1 MSRPVSGLLDGLR
14 VVEVSSFVAAPLG
27 GMTLAQLGADV
38 IRVDPHGGGPDIG
51 RWPVAASGTSLYW
64 TSLNKG
70 KRSVTADFRSP
81 EDQRRV
87 TDLIVECGVLLTN
100 ANRPFL
106 DDATLRERRPDLIH
120 LRVLGRR
127 DGTPAVDYTVNA
139 ATGFPLVTGPPEH
152 DGPVSHVLPAWD
164 VACGLYAA
172 LGIAAAD
179 RRRTRTGEGC
189 HLRIALEDVALA
201 TAGNLGYLA
210 EAQLNGVVRERIGNH
225 LYGTFARDFT
235 CRDGERVMV
244 VALTPRHWRDLVTVT
259 GTTAPV
265 QALEQAL
272 DADFTREADRY
283 TYREAL
289 AALLARWFAEHTV
302 EEVTAALAGTAVLWE
317 RYRTF
322 AAALDAA
329 RSGPLLNPI
338 DQPGVGEHLAPGL
351 PLSVDGHLAPA
362 KPAPA
367 LGAHTAE
374 LLTKDR
380 ET

>member
-1 MSRPVSGLLDGLR
+1 MNGLLDGLR

-51 RWPVAASGTSLYW
+51 RWPVAESGTSLYW

-81 EDQRRV
+81 EDQRRI

-120 LRVLGRR
+120 LRILGRR

-139 ATGFPLVTGPPEH
+139 ATGFPFVTGPPEH
-152 DGPVSHVLPAWD
+152 DGPVNHALPAWD

-210 EAQLNGVVRERIGNH
+210 EAQVNGVLRERIGNH
-225 LYGTFARDFT
+225 LYGTFGRDFT

-265 QALEQAL
+265 TALETAL

-289 AALLARWFAEHTV
+289 SALLARWFAGHDV
-302 EEVTAALAGTAVLWE
+302 DEVAAALSGTSVLWY

-322 AAALDAA
+322 PAALAAA
-329 RSGPLLNPI
+329 RSGSLLTMI

-351 PLSVDGHLAPA
+351 PLTIDGRI
-362 KPAPA
+362 PAPTPA
-367 LGAHTAE
+367 PNLGAHTAE
-374 LLTKDR
+374 LLTKDD
-380 ET
+380 EK